1 MIRPV
6 LSEVVAIGASV
17 CGRKSMINGRHSFM
31 IRICTE
37 QDIRAIYDIINDAAA
52 AYKGIIPAD
61 RFHEPYMTME
71 QLQSEIGS
79 GVVFWGF
86 EDGGRL
92 IGVMGI
98 QDKGDVSLIRHAYVR
113 TDQRKGGIGSRL
125 LAYLTNLT
133 EKPFLIGTWA
143 DASWAIA
150 FYLKNGFSLVPEAEK
165 ERLLRTYWTIP
176 DRQIET
182 SVVLG
187 DRRREAV

>member
-1 MIRPV
+1 MIR
-6 LSEVVAIGASV
+6 L
-17 CGRKSMINGRHSFM
+17 
-31 IRICTE
+31 CTE
-37 QDIRAIYDIINDAAA
+37 HDIRDIYDIINDAAA

-71 QLQSEIGS
+71 ELQNEIRN
-79 GVVFWGF
+79 GVVFWGY
-86 EDGGRL
+86 EDDGRL

-125 LAYLTNLT
+125 LAHLTDLT

-150 FYLKNGFSLVPEAEK
+150 FYLKNGFVLVPEEEK
-165 ERLLRTYWTIP
+165 EHLLRTYWTIP

-187 DRRREAV
+187 DRRRKAV

>member
-1 MIRPV
+1 
-6 LSEVVAIGASV
+6 
-17 CGRKSMINGRHSFM
+17 M

-37 QDIRAIYDIINDAAA
+37 QDIRDIYDIINDAAV

-71 QLQSEIGS
+71 ELQSEIGS
-79 GVVFWGF
+79 GVVFWGY